1 MIYKKKNNQNK
12 KIVKYNKNYIFSKIS
27 LKSKKKRHLEIKIDT
42 HFIHFIFIIFTY
54 ISAKNEKLFQEA
66 GGRG

>member
-12 KIVKYNKNYIFSKIS
+12 KIVKLKKNYIFSKIS

>member
-12 KIVKYNKNYIFSKIS
+12 KIVKLKKNYIFSKIS

-54 ISAKNEKLFQEA
+54 TSAKNEKLFQEA

>member
-1 MIYKKKNNQNK
+1 MKKKITKTK
-12 KIVKYNKNYIFSKIS
+12 KLLNTKKNYIFSKIS

-42 HFIHFIFIIFTY
+42 HFIFIIFTY

>member
-12 KIVKYNKNYIFSKIS
+12 KIVKFKKNYIFSKIS
-27 LKSKKKRHLEIKIDT
+27 LKSKKKGHLEIKIDT

>member
-1 MIYKKKNNQNK
+1 MIYKKKITKTK
-12 KIVKYNKNYIFSKIS
+12 KLLNTKKNYIFSKIS